1 MNGAEVRT
9 HSAVHVLKGAVI
21 KILGARLTTSVHVSE
36 NRGLLNVEFGRKPT
50 NEEIAKLEAEAN
62 RKIGEDSE
70 ILQFEMD
77 KEEAEGHF
85 GQGIYDAFRVPVEVT
100 RLKIVRIPEWETN
113 CCVMKHVETT
123 SEIGRLKINRV
134 RFRNAKHLLEIEF
147 HIEP

>member
-21 KILGARLTTSVHVSE
+21 KILGARLTTSVNVSE
-36 NRGLLNVEFGRKPT
+36 NRGLLTVEYGRKPT

-62 RKIGEDSE
+62 RKIQEDSE
-70 ILQFEMD
+70 VLQFEMD
-77 KEEAEGHF
+77 REEAEGHF
-85 GQGIYDAFRVPVEVT
+85 GEGIYDAFRVPEEVT

-134 RFRNAKHLLEIEF
+134 KLRNATRLLEIEF
-147 HIEP
+147 RIEP